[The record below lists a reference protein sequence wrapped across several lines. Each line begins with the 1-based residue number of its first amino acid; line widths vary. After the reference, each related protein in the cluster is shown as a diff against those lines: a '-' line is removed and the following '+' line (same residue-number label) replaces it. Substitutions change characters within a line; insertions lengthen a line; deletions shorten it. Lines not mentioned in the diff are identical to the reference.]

1 MVFFIMNARIY
12 RSNFQ
17 ITPPMFWHT
26 IIPALPVYF
35 LSVACI
41 LNLNHWIAYYFKI
54 GEIAIMVNP
63 YLRDQIKM
71 STEKSI
77 RCANNL
83 FSLIGIAMVCTYIT
97 ILSINSLLHDKK

>member
-1 MVFFIMNARIY
+1 MMICFICEIFSKSLPANPRSLKGNMVFFIMNARIY
-12 RSNFQ
+12 RSVFT

-54 GEIAIMVNP
+54 GEMA
-63 YLRDQIKM
+63 
-71 STEKSI
+71 
-77 RCANNL
+77 
-83 FSLIGIAMVCTYIT
+83 LI
-97 ILSINSLLHDKK
+97 